1 MRTELSALDLHY
13 LVKELQFLINGKISK
28 VYGEKNKFLIQMHVP
43 TKGKQMLYIELPKLM
58 YLTEQKPS
66 FEETKGF
73 AKQLRTKLGNAKIK
87 SVKQKDFE
95 RILEITVEKEEKLK
109 LIIELFSKGNIILV
123 DKDNNILAV
132 QQVQRWKARTLKPK
146 EEYKY
151 PDPTTNTPELSEKE
165 FEQLRKTTNKESI
178 VKFLATE
185 LSLGGFYAEETCHII
200 GADKNQ
206 KPTLAKG
213 VYQAVKKLL
222 RKKIKPTLYEK
233 EVLPFESE
241 RLEKGKSYET
251 FNQAIQSK
259 FSKTIDTK
267 EKQQQIQYQQKLDS
281 IKRVIKEQENA
292 VNQLEK
298 EINDNTEK
306 AELIYNKYQEVN
318 DFLEKLKELKS
329 KGKLAEAKKHK
340 PIKEINQKEK
350 YVVVEI

>member
-1 MRTELSALDLHY
+1 MRTELSALDMHY
-13 LVKELQFLINGKISK
+13 LVKELQFLTNGKISK
-28 VYGEKNKFLIQMHVP
+28 VYGEKNKFLIQIHVP

-87 SVKQKDFE
+87 SVTQKGFE
-95 RILEITVEKEEKLK
+95 RILEITLEKEEKLK

-123 DKDNNILAV
+123 DNNNEILAV
-132 QQVQRWKARTLKPK
+132 QQVQRWKTRTLKPK
-146 EEYKY
+146 EEYRY
-151 PDPTTNTPELSEKE
+151 PEPTNNTLELSEKE

-185 LSLGGFYAEETCHII
+185 LSLGGFYAEEACHIAGI
-200 GADKNQ
+200 DKNQ
-206 KPTLAKG
+206 KPTTAKG
-213 VYQAVKKLL
+213 IYQAVKKLL
-222 RKKIKPTLYEK
+222 RKKIKPRLYEK
-233 EVLPFESE
+233 EILPFESE

-251 FNQAIQSK
+251 FNQAIQAR

-267 EKQQQIQYQQKLDS
+267 EKKQQTQHKQRIDS

-292 VNQLEK
+292 VTKLEK

-306 AELIYNKYQEVN
+306 AELIYNKYQEISK
-318 DFLEKLKELKS
+318 FLEKLKELKT
-329 KGKLAEAKKHK
+329 KGKLTEAKKHK
-340 PIKEINQKEK
+340 AVKEINQKEK
-350 YVVVEI
+350 YIVVEI